1 MTREEIGKVLKSL
14 RIESGKTQKE
24 VAALIGRTQQI
35 VGHWETG
42 YAQPDANTLF
52 TLCNIYGTT
61 VDEAFGFK
69 KENISITKKD
79 IALLEQY
86 HGLDSFGRETVD
98 IALSRE
104 TSRVQQIS
112 NALASRP
119 AALRIYTFMHKIA
132 CAGNGFYFEDIPTD
146 TVEAPYMEGADFII
160 GVSGD
165 SMEPTYSDGDLVYV
179 QQCQVINIG
188 DIGIFS
194 YNNECFIKEAGENG
208 LISHNKR
215 YPMIPGDETIRCIGL
230 VLGKVFEEAPDN
242 IDSTFELHSV
252 HREFEK
258 ALQAE
263 NKKSTGKTG

>member
-1 MTREEIGKVLKSL
+1 MSTLGERIRFAREQKGILQNELAKLIGIKSSAVISNWEKDINKPDAEKIVRLCDVLDVSVSFL
-14 RIESGKTQKE
+14 LDYYGKTSFEFNSLEKKHIE
-24 VAALIGRTQQI
+24 KYRALDT
-35 VGHWETG
+35 
-42 YAQPDANTLF
+42 
-52 TLCNIYGTT
+52 
-61 VDEAFGFK
+61 
-69 KENISITKKD
+69 
-79 IALLEQY
+79 
-86 HGLDSFGRETVD
+86 FGRETVD
-98 IALSRE
+98 IALDRE

-146 TVEAPYMEGADFII
+146 TLEAPYMEGADFII

-179 QQCQVINIG
+179 QQCQIINIG

-215 YPMIPGDETIRCIGL
+215 YPLIPGDETIRCIGL

-242 IDSTFELHSV
+242 IDNTFELHSV